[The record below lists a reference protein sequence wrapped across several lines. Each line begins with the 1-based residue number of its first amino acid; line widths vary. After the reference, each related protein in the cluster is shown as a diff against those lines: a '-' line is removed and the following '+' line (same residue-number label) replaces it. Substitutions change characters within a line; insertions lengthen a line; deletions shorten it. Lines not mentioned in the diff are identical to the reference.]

1 MRKWTLIVLSLT
13 LILGCVPPEEI
24 VQEVPASDVTDPNLD
39 DEWIALFDGETL
51 DGWTAS
57 ENVESFSV
65 QDGVIVADGPRS
77 HLYYTGPVGDHNFRN
92 FELKVEVL
100 TKPGAN
106 SGVYFHTQF
115 QDEGWPTKGYEA
127 QVNNSGA
134 DVRRTG
140 SLYDIADVYETKA
153 KDDEWFTQ
161 HIIVQGKHIV
171 VKVDDET
178 VVDYHEPENPDQHI
192 VSDRDRLLDRGRL
205 LDSGTFALQGHDPES
220 KVLFRNITVRLR

>member
-1 MRKWTLIVLSLT
+1 M
-13 LILGCVPPEEI
+13 PPQEI

-65 QDGVIVADGPRS
+65 QDGVIVANGPRS

-100 TKPGAN
+100 TKSGAN

-127 QVNNSGA
+127 QVNNSGT

-161 HIIVQGKHIV
+161 HIIVQGKQIV
-171 VKVDDET
+171 VKVNDET
-178 VVDYHEPENPDQHI
+178 VVDYHEPENPDQHST
-192 VSDRDRLLDRGRL
+192 SDGGRL
-205 LDSGTFALQGHDPES
+205 LDSGTIALQGHDPES
-220 KVLFRNITVRLR
+220 KVLFRNIAVRLR